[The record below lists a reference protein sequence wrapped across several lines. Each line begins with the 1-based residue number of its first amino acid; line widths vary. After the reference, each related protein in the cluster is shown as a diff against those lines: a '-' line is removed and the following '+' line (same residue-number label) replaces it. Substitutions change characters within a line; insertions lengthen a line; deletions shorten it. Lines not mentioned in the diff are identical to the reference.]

1 MKTNYLYKLFFCSL
15 LSILLN
21 SCKNEKI
28 ETPVEEN
35 TIVLLNNGNNNLS
48 ASYRSGLLDLY
59 YEAKTIGDITESTI
73 TVKNKDNN
81 IVYRSEYVIN
91 TDLKAYKLASHES
104 VISQADKVKLL
115 FPNEIKNIHSFF

>member
-81 IVYRSEYVIN
+81 G
-91 TDLKAYKLASHES
+91 
-104 VISQADKVKLL
+104 
-115 FPNEIKNIHSFF
+115 IHG